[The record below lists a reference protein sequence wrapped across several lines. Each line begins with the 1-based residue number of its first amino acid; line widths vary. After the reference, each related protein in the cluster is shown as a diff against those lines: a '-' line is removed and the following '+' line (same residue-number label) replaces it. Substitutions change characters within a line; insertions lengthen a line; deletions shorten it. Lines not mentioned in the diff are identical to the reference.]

1 MYHYIFLFFCCFYYF
16 WWFGGRLN
24 LVAYVWNFIK
34 IVQTNFFSSRESI
47 KKHQISKF
55 ATKLPPSHKFC
66 GNPIILKLYL
76 DISGMCLV
84 NFCLFIFEPIREFGH
99 NIFFLSFCIL
109 WSIPFMCFIH
119 KKNMDPAVYW
129 TSVGHKQA
137 TLLCNT
143 ICFFILCFIIS
154 TSPTD

>member
-99 NIFFLSFCIL
+99 NIFFYHFAYCEVSLSCVLFTKKTWIQLSTGLL
-109 WSIPFMCFIH
+109 WDISKQLCY
-119 KKNMDPAVYW
+119 A
-129 TSVGHKQA
+129 TSFVF
-137 TLLCNT
+137 L
-143 ICFFILCFIIS
+143 FYVS
-154 TSPTD
+154 